1 MYKQVAVRRY
11 KPIIYVIAEIFSLKC
26 VNKRSA
32 GNPELESSRPIQLRN
47 MDLTTLVY
55 PFKDGT

>member
-1 MYKQVAVRRY
+1 MYQQVAIRRY

-32 GNPELESSRPIQLRN
+32 GNPEMKSSTPTQLRN

-55 PFKDGT
+55 PFKDDT